1 MDVIY
6 NIFAILEKGIVDG
19 LTPSLGAEA
28 ALAVMA
34 LIKVFLVANVGLI
47 MVMVFIY
54 MERRVLGRFQVRIG
68 PNRVGPGGILQPL
81 ADAVKI
87 MIKEDIVPKA
97 ADRLIFNLAPVM
109 VFVPVMLV
117 FAVIPFGV
125 GMAGGQ
131 KYYMSVADLDI
142 GILYVLAVT
151 SLGEIAVLMAGWSSN
166 NKFALFGAMR
176 AAAQLVSYEVPLVLA
191 VVGVVI
197 VAGSLSL
204 TKIVEAQA
212 VPFIFMQ
219 PLGFVIFITAVSA
232 ELNRTPFDL
241 LEAESEL
248 VTGYHV
254 EYSGMKFGMFY
265 LAEYLSAFAF
275 SAIISTLFLGG
286 WQGPILPSY
295 VWLLIKILFVFFV
308 FIWVRATLPR
318 VRIDQ
323 VMALAWKFLL
333 PLALINIGVTA
344 VEALLWPTFP
354 WFLAP
359 VNIVIG
365 VLAVWAMAA
374 AFRNVWEPQWK
385 SARLA
390 TAPVGG

>member
-385 SARLA
+385 PARLA

>member
-34 LIKVFLVANVGLI
+34 FIKVFLVANVGLI

-54 MERRVLGRFQVRIG
+54 MERRVLGRFQVRLG
-68 PNRVGPGGILQPL
+68 PNRVGPEGILQPL

-87 MIKEDIVPKA
+87 MIKEDIIPKA
-97 ADRLIFNLAPVM
+97 ADRLIFNMAPIM
-109 VFVPVMLV
+109 AFVPIMLV

-125 GMAGGQ
+125 GVAGGQ
-131 KYYMSVADLDI
+131 TYYMTVANLDI

-151 SLGEIAVLMAGWSSN
+151 SLGEIAVFMAGWSSN

-176 AAAQLVSYEVPLVLA
+176 AAAQLVSYEIPLVLA

-197 VAGSLSL
+197 VTGSLSL
-204 TKIVEAQA
+204 VKIVEAQA

-248 VTGYHV
+248 VTGYHI

-265 LAEYLSAFAF
+265 LAEYLAAFAF
-275 SAIISTLFLGG
+275 SAVISTLFLGG
-286 WQGPILPSY
+286 WMGPVLPSY
-295 VWLLIKILFVFFV
+295 VWLLLKALFVFFL

-333 PLALINIGVTA
+333 PLALINIGITA

-359 VNIVIG
+359 VNIGIG
-365 VLAVWAMAA
+365 VLVTWALAA
-374 AFRNVWEPQWK
+374 AFRKVWEPRWK
-385 SARLA
+385 PGQF
-390 TAPVGG
+390 APTPAGG

>member
-34 LIKVFLVANVGLI
+34 FIKVFLVANVGLI

-54 MERRVLGRFQVRIG
+54 IERRVLGRFQVRIG

-385 SARLA
+385 PARLA
-390 TAPVGG
+390 TTPVGG

>member
-1 MDVIY
+1 MDIIY

-19 LTPSLGAEA
+19 LTPSLGAA
-28 ALAVMA
+28 VALAVMA
-34 LIKVFLVANVGLI
+34 FIKVFLVANVGLI

-125 GMAGGQ
+125 GVAGGQ

-151 SLGEIAVLMAGWSSN
+151 SIGEIAVFMAGWSSN

-219 PLGFVIFITAVSA
+219 PLGFVIFLIAVSA

-295 VWLLIKILFVFFV
+295 VWLLLKILFVFFV

-374 AFRNVWEPQWK
+374 AFRSVWEPQWK
-385 SARLA
+385 PARLA
-390 TAPVGG
+390 ATPGGG

>member
-241 LEAESEL
+241 LESESEL

-254 EYSGMKFGMFY
+254 EYSGMKVGMFY

-385 SARLA
+385 PARLA